1 MEDLIKY
8 FTVFLLSMIKF
19 VGGPL
24 FGIKTGISVVKTAL
38 FTCLGMMA
46 SVVLFSTFLGDRFHN
61 WVIKLFNKNP
71 RLFTKKNRRKVKI
84 WRQYGLKGVAFLTP
98 LIFSPIGGTMVAN
111 SFGES
116 KKKIILYMFVS
127 SVFWAFTLSFLIWF
141 LNNNAQELWTA
152 GLKTFLSHPTTPAG
166 AN

>member
-1 MEDLIKY
+1 M
-8 FTVFLLSMIKF
+8 
-19 VGGPL
+19 
-24 FGIKTGISVVKTAL
+24 
-38 FTCLGMMA
+38 
-46 SVVLFSTFLGDRFHN
+46 R
-61 WVIKLFNKNP
+61 LFNKNP

-98 LIFSPIGGTMVAN
+98 IIFSPIGGTMVAN

-127 SVFWAFTLSFLIWF
+127 SVFWAFTLTFAVWF
-141 LNNNAQELWTA
+141 LNNNAMELWTA
-152 GLKTFLSHPTTPAG
+152 SLKTFLSHPASAHS